1 MVHWSDISDILKWY
15 IGKIPPRISQSTPAA
30 FPCKLIQLSVPHSTF
45 VYYFCE
51 ISTPRQQHWKLKT
64 VQNFH
69 SRTKTS
75 AEISILAR
83 PSMSNFLVL
92 MQTVKWQNC
101 QNVIVFAITICNQ
114 YLQSGHT
121 WRICRSQQSC
131 YVCTEGF
138 DKA

>member
-64 VQNFH
+64 ENSSKLLQQNKEISVNFDLCPAFNEFTIFLCSCKRVQND
-69 SRTKTS
+69 KNVKMYLYLQ
-75 AEISILAR
+75 SI
-83 PSMSNFLVL
+83 
-92 MQTVKWQNC
+92 
-101 QNVIVFAITICNQ
+101 FAINICNQ
-114 YLQSGHT
+114 YLKLIFAIN
-121 WRICRSQQSC
+121 ICN
-131 YVCTEGF
+131 
-138 DKA
+138 